1 MRGYKDIEVEIK
13 KLLIEELPKLQINVV
28 QLQTIG
34 KVYIFLDIYTRLY
47 LVYIICEDIVE
58 LILR

>member
-1 MRGYKDIEVEIK
+1 MRGYKDIESEIE
-13 KLLIEELPKLQINVV
+13 KLLIEELPKLQIKIE